1 MSQRST
7 RERKNEKEEKQM
19 TKMPKLKNRQKI
31 SKKKILFCFVGPS
44 GAPVPEF
51 YTDYLRL
58 FIRIIFRQQIQKQFL
73 VGKASIFFQKS
84 PHPQADRERD
94 SFIFLKNKK

>member
-1 MSQRST
+1 MGHKSK
-7 RERKNEKEEKQM
+7 RERKNCKKEKQM
-19 TKMPKLKNRQKI
+19 TKMPKSKNRQKI

-58 FIRIIFRQQIQKQFL
+58 FIRIIFRQQIKKQFL
-73 VGKASIFFQKS
+73 VGGASIFFQKS
-84 PHPQADRERD
+84 PHPLGA
-94 SFIFLKNKK
+94 